1 MAQLNHLKIVLR
13 CADIQRSRDFYTR
26 VLGFV
31 VQQAWTE
38 EEGRGC
44 ILALTE
50 NETTAGIELYQMNR
64 ADTRFHD
71 AFTRPLEN
79 DKIDLQLRTDSVDR
93 WIVRLS
99 GAWPFMGPEILPW
112 GQRWIKLRDP
122 DNLLIAIYEELP
134 T

>member
-1 MAQLNHLKIVLR
+1 MGQLTHLKVVLR

-26 VLGFV
+26 VLGFA

-44 ILALTE
+44 ILALDDG
-50 NETTAGIELYQMNR
+50 ETTAGFELYQMNG
-64 ADTRFHD
+64 ADPRFHR
-71 AFTRPLEN
+71 AFTSPLEN

-99 GAWPFMGPEILPW
+99 GVWSFSGPEVLPW

-122 DNLLIAIYEELP
+122 DNLLIAIYEEISP
-134 T
+134 